1 VNRYHATFVPGSK
14 GRKGAHYAEVF
25 TCVSGSRRWV
35 KWSVGN
41 RCGFDDILGRW
52 CVVGLGNSNTFA
64 KTKLLVQFPNGNNRA
79 LEILKTE
86 INGNRIRIW
95 WTYKPDANTVY
106 EISGDRRTLVQ
117 LPNTS
122 GDMGPRLELHR
133 C

>member
-1 VNRYHATFVPGSK
+1 MMRKFLLASAVLVAGSNGAWATDV
-14 GRKGAHYAEVF
+14 A
-25 TCVSGSRRWV
+25 
-35 KWSVGN
+35 
-41 RCGFDDILGRW
+41 FDDILGRW
-52 CVVGLGNSNTFA
+52 CVVGLGNSNTFSR
-64 KTKLLVQFPNGNNRA
+64 TKLLVHFPNGNDRT

-122 GDMGPRLELHR
+122 GDMGPRLELRR